1 VVAPATPAAGAA
13 KLAQRFA
20 GGMDVGVRPDL
31 RAGFDVAALVDQPT
45 LVAPRLIDHARVAA
59 AAAAIDG
66 AGAWLREYRET

>member
-1 VVAPATPAAGAA
+1 
-13 KLAQRFA
+13 
-20 GGMDVGVRPDL
+20 MDVGVRPDL